1 MSVMAS
7 QIASLTI
14 VYLTFYSG
22 PNQRKPQS
30 STPLAFC
37 AGNSRMTGD
46 VPAQMASDAENV
58 FIWWH
63 HHEIFQLRI
72 LPIPAGV
79 LGHNDASSSTDR
91 ILITFGIC
99 NVFVT

>member
-46 VPAQMASDAENV
+46 VPAQMYYV
-58 FIWWH
+58 Y
-63 HHEIFQLRI
+63 
-72 LPIPAGV
+72 
-79 LGHNDASSSTDR
+79 
-91 ILITFGIC
+91 
-99 NVFVT
+99 